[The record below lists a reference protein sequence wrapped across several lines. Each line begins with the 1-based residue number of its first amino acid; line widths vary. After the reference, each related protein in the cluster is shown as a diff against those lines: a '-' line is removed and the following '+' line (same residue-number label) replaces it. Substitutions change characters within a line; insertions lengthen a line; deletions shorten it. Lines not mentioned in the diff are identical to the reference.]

1 MVSIFSPRFPTQ
13 PSPAG
18 ATVATTQF
26 PTELA
31 PFIKD
36 ILEKSKAQQEGAAY
50 QAYTGPQL
58 AQFTDAERAAM
69 EAMRQQTTGL
79 AGTGVAQAT
88 PYFTGAKT
96 AAEGLG
102 QQFTGDTAQQFMN
115 PYQQAVVDQAK
126 RKAVEDYERVTAPTV
141 TAQAIAQQ
149 PFGGSRQAIAEGM
162 AREGL
167 ADRLTDIQER
177 GLASAFDKGR
187 AAFEAQK
194 GRELQQAQQLTQLG
208 QTIPQQALRD
218 LAVQQQLGEQERQ
231 QEQLALDLAKGQFME
246 EREFPT
252 RALQEYSAIVR
263 GFPFQPSTYQTSTQY
278 QATPSVANQLLQ
290 LGGAGMGAYTQFT
303 GKPLGNLFGMAN
315 QGGGIADI
323 VSNQMGENQQINNF
337 FRRKYEANAKGKE
350 VDENG
355 NVLPDSKLPIKEFY
369 NRYGIGGTLREDMES
384 FYPEDSLPVETA
396 PFRIEEVM
404 TESAMGAPAGAIP
417 SYEEINEMERPRL
430 LEERQMQKMFNQ
442 GGLISLPTVYRFA
455 GNPEEE
461 NQEENNQQVLGFQA
475 DPISDVT
482 GKSILVPEKITGVTD
497 STESLAQNYDELLNK
512 LGGTENLPE
521 EAAAAIGYLSA
532 PGKFKSE
539 AYDRIVNPEGTIF
552 KSKQREQDKLSE
564 IADPESEYSKDLAK
578 RRVSQRASI
587 EGAGLVDTAL
597 SLDPNASFIQNLSQL
612 IGGTGKAVGAAR
624 TEFDKFV
631 EADTAK
637 QLDAAAGIVAS
648 ETNYLDLMRQTEAN
662 VLKGSEQ
669 EINKHLGTLD
679 QLVNLKRNDGLLVGD
694 LLKLKT
700 NAQLELINR
709 KIQAAQTDIQRD
721 KLILDRD
728 KLLNDVKYNQVIS
741 GIEGYKVKK
750 DAEYKMG
757 SLQKDYAKIEADYKA
772 TMADLTEKRIFDAT
786 DSIKI
791 LQVVG
796 KQFGLE
802 YDANGALLGGKIE
815 NERDAQ
821 AFDDALAFA
830 MSRSAENKKNGLPIV
845 DANFIQGVK
854 QHRQTRSYGLSPLV
868 FGALNKNQNIDAIK
882 TDFDTWTGSRAEYT
896 QSFLDNK
903 NNAIY
908 MKDYNK
914 NTKTSDIFDDLRKR
928 FGVI

>member
-1 MVSIFSPRFPTQ
+1 MVSIFQPRFPTQ

-18 ATVATTQF
+18 ATVATTTF

-58 AQFTDAERAAM
+58 AQFTDAEKAAM
-69 EAMRQQTTGL
+69 DAMRQQTTGL
-79 AGTGVAQAT
+79 AGTDIAQAT

-96 AAEGLG
+96 ALEGLG

-126 RKAVEDYERVTAPTV
+126 RKAIEDYEQTIAPKV

-162 AREGL
+162 AREAL
-167 ADRLTDIQER
+167 QEQLSDIQEK
-177 GLASAFDKGR
+177 GLSQAFTQGR

-194 GRELQQAQQLTQLG
+194 ARELQQAQQLSQLG
-208 QTIPQQALRD
+208 QTVPQQALRD

-290 LGGAGMGAYTQFT
+290 LGSAGMGAYTQFT
-303 GKPLGNLFGMAN
+303 GKPLGNLFGMAK
-315 QGGGIADI
+315 GGGIADI
-323 VSNQMGENQQINNF
+323 ISNQMGKNMQMNMDSEAEMIRN
-337 FRRKYEANAKGKE
+337 KYFQ
-350 VDENG
+350 DSRT
-355 NVLPDSKLPIKEFY
+355 LPAKEFY
-369 NRYGIGGTLREDMES
+369 NKYGIGGENREDVEDII
-384 FYPEDSLPVETA
+384 PEDSLPVETA

-404 TESAMGAPAGAIP
+404 TESAQGAPMGGPLP
-417 SYEEINEMERPRL
+417 SQEEIEMMERNRL
-430 LEERQMQKMFNQ
+430 MQERNMRRMFNQ
-442 GGLISLPTVYRFA
+442 GGLVSLPTVYRFV
-455 GNPEEE
+455 GNPPEEE
-461 NQEENNQQVLGFQA
+461 NEAEDNQQVVGFQA
-475 DPISDVT
+475 APISNVA
-482 GKSILVPEKITGVTD
+482 GESILVPGQITGITD
-497 STESLAQNYDELLNK
+497 STENLAQNYNELLNK

-521 EAAAAIGYLSA
+521 EASAAIGFLTS
-532 PGKFKSE
+532 PDKFKSE
-539 AYDRIVNPEGTIF
+539 AYDRIIDPEGTIF
-552 KSKQREQDKLSE
+552 KAKEREQDKLSE
-564 IADPESEYSKDLAK
+564 IADPESEYSKDLAE
-578 RRVSQRASI
+578 RRVRQRAAI

-597 SLDPNASFIQNLSQL
+597 SLDPNASFVQNLSQL
-612 IGGTGKAVGAAR
+612 IGGAGKAVGTAR
-624 TEFDKFV
+624 TEFDKFI

-669 EINKHLGTLD
+669 EINKHLGTLE
-679 QLVNLKRNDGLLVGD
+679 QLIKLKQVDGLLVGD

-709 KIQAAQTDIQRD
+709 KISAAQTDIQRD
-721 KLILDRD
+721 DLILKRD

-757 SLQKDYAKIEADYKA
+757 SLEKDYAKIEADYKA
-772 TMADLTEKRIFDAT
+772 TMADLTEKRIFDAA

-830 MSRSAENKKNGLPIV
+830 MSRSAENKKNGLPII

-868 FGALNKNQNIDAIK
+868 YGALNKNQNIDAIK
-882 TDFDTWTGSRAEYT
+882 TGYEDYKGTRAEYT
-896 QSFLDNK
+896 KSFLTNK

-908 MKDYNK
+908 MKDYDS
-914 NTKTSDIFDDLRKR
+914 NTKTSKIFDELRKR
-928 FGVI
+928 FEVI